1 MQKLVSLAFSTLST
15 FSTTSQAF
23 IQGHFRQTQRRVRR
37 EAVHGEPQVVNWEAA
52 SLEILQSATAYC
64 AEGDEACDV
73 EQLIDIKSALEGRAA
88 GLEESAAAYAD
99 VVDCVE
105 INQCVGCTSL
115 SHFSAMTWLSW
126 LGRAAR
132 NRHRHAIEQASR
144 RWRGCRRDDSAR
156 TRRKILISTQASTSR
171 RAPSRSR

>member
-88 GLEESAAAYAD
+88 GLEESARALM
-99 VVDCVE
+99 
-105 INQCVGCTSL
+105 NQ
-115 SHFSAMTWLSW
+115 
-126 LGRAAR
+126 R
-132 NRHRHAIEQASR
+132 QAESQLR
-144 RWRGCRRDDSAR
+144 SDSAC
-156 TRRKILISTQASTSR
+156 KQLSICYYEV
-171 RAPSRSR
+171 

>member
-52 SLEILQSATAYC
+52 PLEILQSATAYC

-88 GLEESAAAYAD
+88 ARGVGRGLRGRRGRRGVRRRRPSRAPRPRTARWPGTSAA
-99 VVDCVE
+99 
-105 INQCVGCTSL
+105 
-115 SHFSAMTWLSW
+115 
-126 LGRAAR
+126 
-132 NRHRHAIEQASR
+132 
-144 RWRGCRRDDSAR
+144 
-156 TRRKILISTQASTSR
+156 
-171 RAPSRSR
+171 

>member
-1 MQKLVSLAFSTLST
+1 MQKLVSLALSTLST

-37 EAVHGEPQVVNWEAA
+37 AAVHGEPQVVNWEAA

-99 VVDCVE
+99 IVE
-105 INQCVGCTSL
+105 DAEAYGDADDVSGATAEDRALAQYVRGL
-115 SHFSAMTWLSW
+115 KRQGLRARR
-126 LGRAAR
+126 RAAQLDEL
-132 NRHRHAIEQASR
+132 IE
-144 RWRGCRRDDSAR
+144 
-156 TRRKILISTQASTSR
+156 
-171 RAPSRSR
+171 RS

>member
-1 MQKLVSLAFSTLST
+1 MQKLVSLALSTLST

-105 INQCVGCTSL
+105 INQCVGCIRQFFTKS
-115 SHFSAMTWLSW
+115 F
-126 LGRAAR
+126 LGDGAAV
-132 NRHRHAIEQASR
+132 
-144 RWRGCRRDDSAR
+144 
-156 TRRKILISTQASTSR
+156 L
-171 RAPSRSR
+171 APSRKEEPASPRHRAGVASMAWRSTRRFSTNAP